1 MAVLRGVEGGF
12 AVARAARGGRLTI
25 SDDRGRIIAEA
36 ASGAAPVASVLAEVR
51 LRQAGTPYARHGD
64 WFAWLAGGVLAL
76 ALVTTVHAGSAR
88 EVVKP

>member
-1 MAVLRGVEGGF
+1 
-12 AVARAARGGRLTI
+12 
-25 SDDRGRIIAEA
+25 
-36 ASGAAPVASVLAEVR
+36 VASVLAEVR

-76 ALVTTVHAGSAR
+76 ALVTAVRAGSAR